1 MDISDTTAGFVC
13 YHRDVLETINLDNI
27 KFIGYAFQIEMKFKA
42 HLFGFV
48 IKEVPVIFVDRTKG
62 TSKMSSGIISE
73 AVFGVIVMKFRS
85 LFKNYLA

>member
-1 MDISDTTAGFVC
+1 
-13 YHRDVLETINLDNI
+13 
-27 KFIGYAFQIEMKFKA
+27 MKFKA